1 MSLGALQ
8 ERRRW
13 RGVNPAVWRAALGSE
28 AVRVTWR
35 AFWTSRLLVW
45 GAGVFGL
52 LSIPK
57 ADWAPRFDPASL
69 TAPFGYF
76 GNLLVAP
83 FARWDSV
90 WYLAIAIGG
99 YDHEAARTAF
109 FPLYPLTVRG
119 LGGIGSS
126 WGFYLIAGIVISL
139 ICFAIAMVLLYKLV
153 ELELG
158 EQVARATVMLMAFCP
173 MAFYFSAVYSESMFL
188 ALSLGCIYSAR
199 HGKWLLAGVLG
210 ALAAAT
216 RNSGVMLIVPMV
228 LLYLYGPRTDREP
241 VRAIAFGA
249 QRGLARLRW
258 LLPRYPVGPGLLWTL
273 LVPVGLGVYVLVLQL
288 TTGDGL
294 TPFQSQ
300 TVWFRHFA
308 GPFGGVW
315 NGAVAAWDGLR
326 QLIHGSASHVYFPQ
340 AGGDPFVASGHN
352 LVLFG
357 FLILGAVALV
367 GAFRRLPIAYGAY
380 ALAALAMPLSYPA
393 DPQPLM
399 SLPRHELVL
408 FPLFMWGAWWIT
420 KRRWTTPAIASM
432 AVLLGLF
439 TVEFTTW
446 RFVA

>member
-1 MSLGALQ
+1 
-8 ERRRW
+8 
-13 RGVNPAVWRAALGSE
+13 
-28 AVRVTWR
+28 
-35 AFWTSRLLVW
+35 
-45 GAGVFGL
+45 
-52 LSIPK
+52 
-57 ADWAPRFDPASL
+57 
-69 TAPFGYF
+69 
-76 GNLLVAP
+76 
-83 FARWDSV
+83 
-90 WYLAIAIGG
+90 
-99 YDHEAARTAF
+99 
-109 FPLYPLTVRG
+109 
-119 LGGIGSS
+119 
-126 WGFYLIAGIVISL
+126 
-139 ICFAIAMVLLYKLV
+139 
-153 ELELG
+153 
-158 EQVARATVMLMAFCP
+158 MLMAFCP

-216 RNSGVMLIVPMV
+216 RNSGVMLIVPIV

-241 VRAIAFGA
+241 VRTIAFRA

-258 LLPRYPVGPGLLWTL
+258 LLPRYPVRPGLLWAL

>member
-1 MSLGALQ
+1 MRSA
-8 ERRRW
+8 
-13 RGVNPAVWRAALGSE
+13 P
-28 AVRVTWR
+28 VRVAWR
-35 AFWTSRLLVW
+35 AFWTSRLLVM
-45 GAGVFGL
+45 ASGVFAL
-52 LSIPK
+52 LSFPK

-69 TAPFGYF
+69 TAPFGYL

-99 YDHEAARTAF
+99 YNHEAARTAF
-109 FPLYPLTVRG
+109 FPLYPLAIRG
-119 LGGIGSS
+119 VGGVQGS
-126 WGFYLIAGIVISL
+126 WGGYLVAGIIISL
-139 ICFAIAMVLLYKLV
+139 VCFAIALVLLYRLV

-158 EQVARATVMLMAFCP
+158 EEVARTTVMLVAFCP

-188 ALSLGCIYSAR
+188 ALSLGCILCAR
-199 HGKWLLAGVLG
+199 RGRWLLAGLLG

-216 RNSGVMLIVPMV
+216 RNSGIMLVVPLALM
-228 LLYLYGPRTDREP
+228 YLYGPRSDREP
-241 VRAIAFGA
+241 LQRAALSAGG
-249 QRGLARLRW
+249 GLRRLRA
-258 LLPRYPVGPGLLWTL
+258 LLPRYRLGPGLAWVL
-273 LVPVGLGVYVLVLQL
+273 LVPVGLGVYILVLQL

-315 NGAVAAWDGLR
+315 SGAVAAWDGLR
-326 QLIHGSASHVYFPQ
+326 QLVHGQPPPIYFPK

-352 LVLFG
+352 LLLFG
-357 FLILGAVALV
+357 FLVLGAAAVV
-367 GAFRRLPIAYGAY
+367 GTLRRLPIAYGAY
-380 ALAALAMPLSYPA
+380 ALAALALPLSYPA

-408 FPLFMWGAWWIT
+408 FPLFMWGGWWIT
-420 KRRWTTPAIASM
+420 RRRWTTPAVASL
-432 AVLLGLF
+432 AILLGLF
-439 TVEFTTW
+439 TAEFATW